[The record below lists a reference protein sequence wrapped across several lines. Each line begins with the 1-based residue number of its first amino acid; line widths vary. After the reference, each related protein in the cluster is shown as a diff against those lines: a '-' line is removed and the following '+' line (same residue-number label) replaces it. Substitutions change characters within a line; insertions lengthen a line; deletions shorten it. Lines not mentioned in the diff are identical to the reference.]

1 MIQKEPRFYFYSYP
15 IYRRIRFSFVLA
27 SYLSVGRLIPTTLRL
42 RSSPHGRMSSH
53 SRIVRTS
60 DTSRDSTAFLGAI
73 HAFSLPKTPVQLGR
87 VDYNGWNGALAAA
100 VYAGDGKQ
108 REERT
113 AYQENILPAKTAPLV
128 VQKVPAMSYGY
139 RQTPDSFVKEGHKQ
153 GVATEGQTPSHI
165 AALRAASKPSGTFNA
180 SISPNWLTD
189 RSSNDQSISS
199 SSLSKD
205 ESPILATSAL
215 VKLFESHA
223 NITPSTSRVS
233 SPLKTEPVIRSA
245 SLNHKAPFDGRK
257 FEPWRTEPVEGLV
270 AKKQLPGPPSTET
283 ISPLILSS
291 NKTKPEDF
299 TENYMTRNERPQP
312 ESVPRGT
319 APLPPPPRR
328 ARRNGGPMQP
338 DRTGLTFTNYSNE
351 NSSPSSYASAIDMI
365 QSPSSST
372 EPHTVSESVR
382 NHIPQSVHAQRRV
395 ASANNP
401 ADTTRHSERPDR
413 SSSAAKRQGRE
424 GPLLFHSLTPQL
436 TADSLADAMVASS
449 LASSRAA
456 SPGKQVLSPLPRR
469 HSKQTTVFRRSLSHD
484 PSKSRT
490 PSPVKGGMRQTMRA
504 PSKADNDDMDYNW
517 KRNGHILKKHPNKHN
532 EGDRKRWQDEIAE
545 QERKRYEGVWAAN
558 KGLWMPPGNLEL
570 ATKVVNLVV
579 RDIWRRSKLPDHVL
593 GEVWDLVDRE
603 GLGRLGKE
611 EFVVGMWLID
621 QRLKGRKLPVEV
633 SESVWYSARRLTGVK
648 YK

>member
-1 MIQKEPRFYFYSYP
+1 
-15 IYRRIRFSFVLA
+15 
-27 SYLSVGRLIPTTLRL
+27 
-42 RSSPHGRMSSH
+42 MSSH

-60 DTSRDSTAFLGAI
+60 DTRRDSTAFLGAI

-100 VYAGDGKQ
+100 VFAGDGKQ

-113 AYQENILPAKTAPLV
+113 AHQEKSLPTKTSPLV
-128 VQKVPAMSYGY
+128 IQKVPAMSYGY
-139 RQTPDSFVKEGHKQ
+139 GQTPDSFVKEGHKQ
-153 GVATEGQTPSHI
+153 GVATGGQTPSHI

-180 SISPNWLTD
+180 SISPNRLTD

-205 ESPILATSAL
+205 ESPILGTSAL

-223 NITPSTSRVS
+223 NIISSTSRVS
-233 SPLKTEPVIRSA
+233 SPLKTELVIRSA

-257 FEPWRTEPVEGLV
+257 FEPSRTEPVEGLV
-270 AKKQLPGPPSTET
+270 AKKQLPSPPSTET
-283 ISPLILSS
+283 ISHSILSS
-291 NKTKPEDF
+291 NHTKPEDF
-299 TENYMTRNERPQP
+299 TEYFMTMNERPQP
-312 ESVPRGT
+312 DSVPKRT
-319 APLPPPPRR
+319 APPPPPPRR
-328 ARRNGGPMQP
+328 ARRNGGPMQS
-338 DRTGLTFTNYSNE
+338 DRAGLTFTNYSNE
-351 NSSPSSYASAIDMI
+351 NSSPSSYASAVDMI

-372 EPHTVSESVR
+372 EPHTASESIR
-382 NHIPQSVHAQRRV
+382 NHIPQSVHAQRGV
-395 ASANNP
+395 VSANNP
-401 ADTTRHSERPDR
+401 TDTTRHSERRDS

-424 GPLLFHSLTPQL
+424 GPLLLHSLTPQL

-456 SPGKQVLSPLPRR
+456 SPGKQVPSPLPRR
-469 HSKQTTVFRRSLSHD
+469 HSKQTTIFRRSLSHD

-504 PSKADNDDMDYNW
+504 PSKADDDDVDYNW
-517 KRNGHILKKHPNKHN
+517 KRNGHILKKHPNKHS
-532 EGDRKRWQDEIAE
+532 EGDRKRWRDEITE
-545 QERKRYEGVWAAN
+545 QERKRYEGLWAAN